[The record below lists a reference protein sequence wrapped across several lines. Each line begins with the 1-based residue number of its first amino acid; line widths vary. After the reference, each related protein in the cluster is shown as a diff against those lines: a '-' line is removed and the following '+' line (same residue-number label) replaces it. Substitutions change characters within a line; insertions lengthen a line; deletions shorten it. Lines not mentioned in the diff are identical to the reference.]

1 MRLFRPFLLTVILP
15 LLAGCEVGPD
25 YVLPSAPV
33 PSHYKDKGNWKPAH
47 PKDDVVRGQWWE
59 IYHDPELNSLEEK
72 VNIDNQNVLLAEA
85 NFREA
90 AAAVKIARAAYYP
103 TVTTNPSLNYSQ
115 TQSLGKSSS
124 SGGAV
129 SSSGSNS
136 GTGSTVVN
144 SGTQTGVT
152 EGTATSGGGGRSGG
166 GGSSTDIT
174 GVYNLP
180 VQISYLAD
188 VWGAVR
194 RSVENSTA
202 TAQASFADLENA
214 RLSYQATLAEDYF
227 NLRGLDAEDKL
238 LSDTVKSYETFVT
251 LTQNRYKSGIA
262 SAADVAQAQTQ
273 LDSTK
278 AQLIDLGVS
287 RAQYSDAIATLI
299 GVPASSFS
307 LSYRPLTA
315 TPPHVPAGVPST
327 LLERRPDIASAERS
341 MAAANAEIGVQVAG
355 YYPQITLSG
364 STSLDSIA
372 IAQVFSGPNFLWS
385 VGPEIAQTI
394 FDAGRTH
401 GLVQEATETYN
412 GTVATYRQT
421 VLTAFQQIEDD
432 LAGLRILE
440 EENGVEDS
448 AVAGA
453 QKSLDVTSN
462 LYKQGVDDYLQVI
475 TTQAI
480 LLNDQVTQVNIRTR
494 RMTTSVL
501 FVEALGGGW
510 DRSQIGSRSD
520 VADVPQAQKMI
531 DHARHEPPPTLIAPG
546 AQLR

>member
-1 MRLFRPFLLTVILP
+1 MRLLHRCFVLSIAALLLD
-15 LLAGCEVGPD
+15 GCEVGPD
-25 YVLPSAPV
+25 YVVPSAPG
-33 PSHYKDKGNWKPAH
+33 PSHYKDAGNWKPAN
-47 PKDDVVRGQWWE
+47 PQDAVVRGKWWE
-59 IYHDPELNSLEEK
+59 IYHDAQLNALEEK
-72 VNIDNQNVLLAEA
+72 VNIGNQNVLLAEA

-90 AAAVKIARAAYYP
+90 AAAVKIARAAFYP
-103 TVTTNPSLNYSQ
+103 TITTNPSISYSQ

-124 SGGAV
+124 GTTGST
-129 SSSGSNS
+129 GSNT
-136 GTGSTVVN
+136 GTGSTVVS

-152 EGTATSGGGGRSGG
+152 QGTAVTGTSGSSSRS
-166 GGSSTDIT
+166 SSNEISGTYD
-174 GVYNLP
+174 LP
-180 VQISYLAD
+180 LQISYLAD

-202 TAQASFADLENA
+202 TAQASFAELENA
-214 RLSYQATLAEDYF
+214 RLSYQATLAQDYF
-227 NLRGLDAEDKL
+227 SLRGLDSEKEFLDA
-238 LSDTVKSYETFVT
+238 TVQSYETYLT

-262 SAADVAQAQTQ
+262 SQADVAQAQTQ

-278 AQLIDLGVS
+278 AQLTDLGVA
-287 RAQYSDAIATLI
+287 RAQYSDAIAVLI
-299 GVPASSFS
+299 GEPASVFN
-307 LSYRPLTA
+307 LAYRPLTA
-315 TPPHVPAGVPST
+315 EPPRVPAGVPST
-327 LLERRPDIASAERS
+327 LLERRPDIAEAERN

-355 YYPQITLSG
+355 YYPQVTLTG
-364 STSLDSIA
+364 STSIDSVA
-372 IAQVFSGPNFLWS
+372 ISQVFSGPNFLWS
-385 VGPEIAQTI
+385 VGPEIAQTL

-412 GTVATYRQT
+412 GTVDTYRQT

-440 EENGVEDS
+440 EEEGEENA

-453 QKSLDVTSN
+453 KTSLDVTTN

-480 LLNDQVTQVNIRTR
+480 LLTDQINAINIRTR

-510 DRSQIGSRSD
+510 DAAKMASRRQ
-520 VADVPQAQKMI
+520 VADVPPAQDVI
-531 DHARHEPPPTLIAPG
+531 DRAKTQSPPTMLAPDP
-546 AQLR
+546 QLRH